1 MAVSNVS
8 RSILQEAGQTGCL
21 DTGDADTRRPFFFFF
36 HRADSYNLD
45 SVASKLDIEEKK
57 AEDRTLA
64 RLIIRET
71 REHTSPS
78 GGYAAKH

>member
-21 DTGDADTRRPFFFFF
+21 DTGDADTRRPSPPPA
-36 HRADSYNLD
+36 RRVDSYNLD
-45 SVASKLDIEEKK
+45 SVASKLDFEEKK

-78 GGYAAKH
+78 GGYSAKH

>member
-1 MAVSNVS
+1 MFLEASF
-8 RSILQEAGQTGCL
+8 RKLDRLAAWILGTQIHEDL
-21 DTGDADTRRPFFFFF
+21 FFFF

-45 SVASKLDIEEKK
+45 SVASKLDFEEKK

-78 GGYAAKH
+78 GGYSAKH